1 MSINHTYGTK
11 VHLTVNIPAEMLVT
25 GDTGRFIEVQARVL
39 PLSNIVIYEKL
50 CTIGLTMFS
59 FDNSKADQLI
69 DMIDR
74 MCLAEAE
81 LISEGNVQDELL
93 YHEIAMYGI

>member
-1 MSINHTYGTK
+1 MSINHTYGTQ

-25 GDTGRFIEVQARVL
+25 GDTGRFIEVQARIL
-39 PLSNIVIYEKL
+39 PLSKIVIYEKL

-59 FDNSKADQLI
+59 FDNTKANQLI

-74 MCLAEAE
+74 MCNEEADR
-81 LISEGNVQDELL
+81 INEGNVQDELL
-93 YHEIAMYGI
+93 YHEIAEYGI